1 MLLPNGNF
9 PILMNGIITVKLMVV
24 KNGKDEGKPL
34 ITNHS
39 QKFEIFLKI
48 VFETFLKKSA

>member
-24 KNGKDEGKPL
+24 KNEKDEGKPL
-34 ITNHS
+34 IINHS
-39 QKFEIFLKI
+39 QKCEIFLKI

>member
-24 KNGKDEGKPL
+24 KNEKDEGKPL

-39 QKFEIFLKI
+39 LKFEIFLKI